1 MFDLQLAWD
10 RPAKISSQISE
21 HILRVRIVPSGDG
34 DVQGQAQRERGFAI
48 DGNRQDCDPLTAA
61 RLRTRTLPLQLA
73 VAIDTSA
80 SMQGEKWER
89 AKAACEELVA
99 QLRLGDRL
107 SLAGF
112 ADWVTPLMPHHDNEG
127 NLRTILDT
135 LVAEGVTRTDLAM
148 NWIRSAL
155 PLESGKARVGILITD
170 GHPTTDS
177 GEIVED
183 LRPLIEQAETMAAD
197 GMTLSTVGLGDA
209 ADFNTAFLVSLS
221 DRGRG
226 TFMYA
231 DRPTLLATQLQER
244 LQAVQ
249 MVAVENV
256 ILKLDLAAGVTLKS
270 CCQFRPHYLPLGETA
285 EREILM
291 HNLRADA
298 STDVL
303 LALSLSALNASQLSG
318 TYTIAQIELQTLD
331 FGTVTTQA
339 ALQFTDS
346 YREAQQ
352 INLEVDRD
360 RLSWDINRFSTELAS
375 VDDPLQT
382 GELLSHIQA
391 AALKSGQIAIAAEV
405 IQQLDNLY
413 KTGKLTAHQATGLLR
428 ASREL
433 GDL

>member
-21 HILRVRIVPSGDG
+21 HVLRVRILPSGD
-34 DVQGQAQRERGFAI
+34 D
-48 DGNRQDCDPLTAA
+48 NC
-61 RLRTRTLPLQLA
+61 TRTLPLQLA

-89 AKAACEELVA
+89 AKIACEELVA
-99 QLRLGDRL
+99 QLRKGDRL

-112 ADWVTPLMPHHDNEG
+112 ADWVTPLVPHQNNEG

-148 NWIRSAL
+148 NWIRSVP
-155 PLESGKARVGILITD
+155 PLGGVRVGILITD

-177 GEIVED
+177 GEILED
-183 LRPLIEQAETMAAD
+183 LSPLIEQAEMMAAV
-197 GMTLSTVGLGDA
+197 GITLYTVGLGDA
-209 ADFNTAFLVSLS
+209 AHFNTAFLVSLS
-221 DRGRG
+221 DKGRG

-231 DRPTLLATQLQER
+231 DNPTLLATQLQER

-249 MVAVENV
+249 MVAVKDV
-256 ILKLDLAAGVTLKS
+256 ILQLNLAAGVKLKS
-270 CCQFRPHYLPLGETA
+270 CCQFRPDYLPLNDTATGEI
-285 EREILM
+285 RLP
-291 HNLRADA
+291 NLRADT

-303 LALSLSALNASQLSG
+303 LALEVSALNPSQLSG
-318 TYTIAQIELQTLD
+318 TYTIAKIQLQTLD
-331 FGTVTTQA
+331 FPPLQLGAALQFSA
-339 ALQFTDS
+339 ALQFTPS

-360 RLSWDINRFSTELAS
+360 RLVWDINRFSTELAS

-382 GELLSHIQA
+382 GELLSQIQA
-391 AALKSGQIAIAAEV
+391 AALKSGHPGIAAEAT
-405 IQQLDNLY
+405 QQLDHLY
-413 KTGKLTAHQATGLLR
+413 QTGRLTAHQATGLLR
-428 ASREL
+428 ATREL
-433 GDL
+433 GADL

>member
-21 HILRVRIVPSGDG
+21 HVLRVRILPSGD
-34 DVQGQAQRERGFAI
+34 D
-48 DGNRQDCDPLTAA
+48 NLTQ
-61 RLRTRTLPLQLA
+61 TLPLQLA

-80 SMQGEKWER
+80 SMQGEKWEQ
-89 AKAACEELVA
+89 AKVASEELVA
-99 QLRLGDRL
+99 QLRLCDRL

-112 ADWVTPLMPHHDNEG
+112 ADWVTPLIPHQNNEG

-148 NWIRSAL
+148 NWICSVP
-155 PLESGKARVGILITD
+155 PLGGARVGILITD

-183 LRPLIEQAETMAAD
+183 LSPLIEQAEMMAAE
-197 GMTLSTVGLGDA
+197 GITLYTVGLGDA
-209 ADFNTAFLVSLS
+209 AHFNTAFLVSLS
-221 DRGRG
+221 DKGRG

-231 DRPTLLATQLQER
+231 DNPTLLATQLQER

-249 MVAVENV
+249 MVAVEDV
-256 ILKLDLAAGVTLKS
+256 ILQLNLAAGVKLKS
-270 CCQFRPHYLPLGETA
+270 CCQFRPDYLPLNDTATGEI
-285 EREILM
+285 RLP
-291 HNLRADA
+291 NLRADT

-303 LALSLSALNASQLSG
+303 LALEVSALNPSQLSG
-318 TYTIAQIELQTLD
+318 TYTIAQIQLQTLD
-331 FGTVTTQA
+331 FPPLLTGA
-339 ALQFTDS
+339 ALQFTPS

-360 RLSWDINRFSTELAS
+360 RLVWDINRFSTELAS

-382 GELLSHIQA
+382 GDLLSQIQA
-391 AALKSGQIAIAAEV
+391 AALKSGHPGIAAEAT
-405 IQQLDNLY
+405 QQLDYLY
-413 KTGKLTAHQATGLLR
+413 QTGRLTAHQATGLLR
-428 ASREL
+428 ATREL
-433 GDL
+433 GADL

>member
-21 HILRVRIVPSGDG
+21 HVLRVRIIPSGD
-34 DVQGQAQRERGFAI
+34 DE
-48 DGNRQDCDPLTAA
+48 
-61 RLRTRTLPLQLA
+61 RTRTLPLQLA

-80 SMQGEKWER
+80 SMQGEKWEQ
-89 AKAACEELVA
+89 AKVACGELVA

-112 ADWVTPLMPHHDNEG
+112 ADWVTPLVPHQNNEG

-148 NWIRSAL
+148 NWIRSVP
-155 PLESGKARVGILITD
+155 PLGGARVGILITD

-183 LRPLIEQAETMAAD
+183 VNPLIEQAEMMAAV
-197 GMTLSTVGLGDA
+197 GITLYTVGLGDA
-209 ADFNTAFLVSLS
+209 AHFNTAFLVSLS
-221 DRGRG
+221 DKGRG

-231 DRPTLLATQLQER
+231 DNPKLLATQLQER

-249 MVAVENV
+249 MVAVEDV
-256 ILKLDLAAGVTLKS
+256 ILQLNLAAGVKLKS
-270 CCQFRPHYLPLGETA
+270 CCQFRPDYLPLNDIATGEI
-285 EREILM
+285 RLP
-291 HNLRADA
+291 NLRADT

-303 LALSLSALNASQLSG
+303 LALEVSALNPSQLSG
-318 TYTIAQIELQTLD
+318 TYTIAQIQLQILD
-331 FGTVTTQA
+331 FAPLGTDA
-339 ALQFTDS
+339 ALQFTPS

-360 RLSWDINRFSTELAS
+360 RLVWDINRFSTELAS

-382 GELLSHIQA
+382 GELLSQIQA
-391 AALKSGQIAIAAEV
+391 AALKSGHPGIALEAT
-405 IQQLDNLY
+405 QQLDHLY
-413 KTGKLTAHQATGLLR
+413 QTGRLSAHQATGLLR
-428 ASREL
+428 ATREL
-433 GDL
+433 GADL

>member
-1 MFDLQLAWD
+1 MFNLQLAWD
-10 RPAKISSQISE
+10 RPAKISSQLSE
-21 HILRVRIVPSGDG
+21 HILRVRIV
-34 DVQGQAQRERGFAI
+34 AEE
-48 DGNRQDCDPLTAA
+48 NRTQ
-61 RLRTRTLPLQLA
+61 TLPLQLA
-73 VAIDTSA
+73 VAMDTSA

-89 AKAACEELVA
+89 AKAACQQLVA
-99 QLRLGDRL
+99 QLRSGDRL

-112 ADWVTPLMPHHDNEG
+112 ADWVTPVEHNFHNNQLDN
-127 NLRTILDT
+127 LQAVLDT
-135 LVAEGVTRTDLAM
+135 LVPEGVTRTDLALS
-148 NWIRSAL
+148 WIRSAL
-155 PLESGKARVGILITD
+155 VRSGGARVGILITD
-170 GHPTTDS
+170 GHPTTDQ
-177 GEIVED
+177 GEILED
-183 LRPLIEQAETMAAD
+183 LYPLIEQAQTMAVD
-197 GMTLSTVGLGDA
+197 GITLSTVGLGDA
-209 ADFNTAFLVSLS
+209 AHFNTAFLVSLS

-231 DRPTLLATQLQER
+231 DNPTLLATQLQER

-256 ILKLDLAAGVTLKS
+256 ILKLDLASGVTLKS

-285 EREILM
+285 SPGIII
-291 HNLRADA
+291 HNLRADT

-303 LALSLSALNASQLSG
+303 LALEVSALNATQLSG
-318 TYTIAQIELQTLD
+318 TYTIAQIQLQTLD

-339 ALQFTDS
+339 ALQFTPS

-360 RLSWDINRFSTELAS
+360 RLCWDINRFTTELAD

-382 GELLSHIQA
+382 VELLSHIQA
-391 AALKSGQIAIAAEV
+391 AALKSGQITIAAEV
-405 IQQLDNLY
+405 TQQLDNLY
-413 KTGKLTAHQATGLLR
+413 KTGKLSAHQATGLLR